1 MTGGA
6 SALKVIYIRRKPKSV
21 EGKGWVFLQGFWK
34 LMVLYLLQKEVN
46 RLTGKRFYKSK
57 KEKFKELYKVLKES
71 KSLGLDKKIT
81 EELRKLDTPI
91 TQELLEN
98 SVYHLHEL
106 LDTIPITEVDR
117 PQDIGSA
124 VIERRWSEWESSIHD
139 ITRYP
144 PAPDVKNKFS
154 PTYWKKYFSDL
165 DQKLTNFFFEN
176 LTVNYEALISK
187 EDANNL
193 RKKAILGYLEILR
206 GFIIDH
212 PKWVFKS
219 NYSSG
224 IVDKLASVDLEE
236 SWIDFSGIILAS
248 PMGNYEENIPIILGK
263 YLQKKN
269 IRISEQVISEA
280 MKLWPHCQFSEHYLG
295 GVKDERIERIFLNS
309 VRRTFTNFPAGANE
323 EVRGFLNRLQEKE
336 KKWMVIIPI
345 EGFRF
350 PDSMT
355 NFKDLFLRFTPTIDF
370 LNREA
375 TTLFIDILKNYKE
388 FVIIDQVS
396 ATEPNMAR
404 YIACKTVRRV
414 LDLLSFLLDSPLVI
428 NPNPL
433 GCVISKKGGNKTGGT
448 FLLGGDI
455 PKLECWKRPQNT
467 DLILQLDKLIMYS
480 GNKNKNNE
488 KKIRRALRW
497 LNKSL
502 SETENEVKFLELW
515 IPFELLG
522 GGSYH
527 YKDSI
532 PKILA
537 EKYISRRWSSLTIK
551 QRYQTTYQEREQAG
565 KIVDFLAE
573 IRSSLLIHRG
583 EIDLPQLN
591 YSVEQLHS
599 IMRFLINEI
608 FVYLNYKFN
617 KKETVSDL
625 TKDMIGE
632 IDRVRGLRR

>member
-1 MTGGA
+1 MTGGTL
-6 SALKVIYIRRKPKSV
+6 ALGVIYIERKPKSV
-21 EGKGWVFLQGFWK
+21 EGKGWVFLQKFWK
-34 LMVLYLLQKEVN
+34 LIVLYLLEKEVN
-46 RLTGKRFYKSK
+46 RLIGERFYKSK
-57 KEKFKELYKVLKES
+57 KEKFKKLYTVLKES
-71 KSLGLDKKIT
+71 KSFGLDKKIMEAFT
-81 EELRKLDTPI
+81 GLNSPI
-91 TQELLEN
+91 AQELLEN
-98 SVYHLHEL
+98 SVYHLCKL
-106 LDTIPITEVDR
+106 LDTIPITEIDK

-124 VIERRWSEWESSIHD
+124 VIERKWNKWESSIHD
-139 ITRYP
+139 ISRYP

-154 PTYWKKYFSDL
+154 PTYWKKYFNDL

-187 EDANNL
+187 EDAYKL

-206 GFIIDH
+206 SFIINH

-219 NYSSG
+219 TYSSG
-224 IVDKLASVDLEE
+224 IVEKIASVDLEGF
-236 SWIDFSGIILAS
+236 WTDFSDVILES
-248 PMGNYEENIPIILGK
+248 SIEDYEENIPVILGK
-263 YLQKKN
+263 YLRRKD
-269 IRISEQVISEA
+269 IHISEQVISEA

-295 GVKDERIERIFLNS
+295 WVKDERIGRIFLKS
-309 VRRTFTNFPAGANE
+309 VRMTLINFPAGAKE
-323 EVRGFLNRLQEKE
+323 EIRVFLNRVQEKE

-345 EGFRF
+345 EDFRF
-350 PDSMT
+350 PDGMI

-375 TTLFIDILKNYKE
+375 KTLFIDILKNYKE
-388 FVIIDQVS
+388 FVVVDQVS

-404 YIACKTVRRV
+404 HIAYKKVHRV
-414 LDLLSFLLDSPLVI
+414 LDLLSFLLDSPVVI
-428 NPNPL
+428 APNPL
-433 GCVISKKGGNKTGGT
+433 SCVISKEGGNKTGGT

-467 DLILQLDKLIMYS
+467 GLILELDKLIIYS

-527 YKDSI
+527 YKENI

-551 QRYQTTYQEREQAG
+551 QRYQTIYQEREQIRE
-565 KIVDFLAE
+565 IVDFLAE

-625 TKDMIGE
+625 TKEMIEE
-632 IDRVRGLRR
+632 IDRVRGLRG